1 LEDAFQKDL
10 HDIRFATH
18 RREMMGDKEVEII
31 RLGMSGNLGYE
42 IHGPIEEFDEVYK
55 KVWESGK
62 KFGARKVGM
71 HAYNLFN
78 HTEAG
83 FPNIHIHYPLP
94 WFETDEDMTDYMNKN
109 PQLSAYNFNRVLKGS
124 LGDELQERFVTPY
137 DLGWDFLIKFNHDFI
152 GREALEKISQNPS
165 RQVVT
170 LEWNADDIGKVFA
183 TQFKPD
189 EEACESIAGESDFN
203 LLANSFF
210 QETVYRNDRVKFRG
224 KDVGMSAGRIVS
236 YNYNSM
242 ISLGFIDPEFA
253 KEGTELTLVWGSP
266 GTRQMDIRVKVVR
279 YPYNNDYVRNQKK
292 DVEEIPHYDN
302 K

>member
-1 LEDAFQKDL
+1 
-10 HDIRFATH
+10 
-18 RREMMGDKEVEII
+18 
-31 RLGMSGNLGYE
+31 
-42 IHGPIEEFDEVYK
+42 
-55 KVWESGK
+55 
-62 KFGARKVGM
+62 
-71 HAYNLFN
+71 
-78 HTEAG
+78 
-83 FPNIHIHYPLP
+83 
-94 WFETDEDMTDYMNKN
+94 
-109 PQLSAYNFNRVLKGS
+109 
-124 LGDELQERFVTPY
+124 
-137 DLGWDFLIKFNHDFI
+137 
-152 GREALEKISQNPS
+152 
-165 RQVVT
+165 QVVT

-236 YNYNSM
+236 CNYNSM
-242 ISLGFIDPEFA
+242 ISLGFIDPKFA